1 MSKSIL
7 RINEDIQRE
16 LSALLRNIKDPRIN
30 QGMISITSVNT
41 TSDLSQA
48 KVYLS
53 VYDLKSKPEF
63 MKGLKSAS
71 GHLRYELGKAL
82 SLRHTPQLLF
92 ELDASLERGAKIAS
106 ILNSLDIPPD
116 ESDGETGGS
125 EGADGDA
132 TIVEVAEGIAGT
144 GLASE
149 NTAAVEG
156 VEITGRSME
165 VADE

>member
-1 MSKSIL
+1 M
-7 RINEDIQRE
+7 

-41 TSDLSQA
+41 SGDLSQA

-53 VYDLKSKPEF
+53 VYDLKSKKEF

-71 GHLRYELGKAL
+71 GHLRYELGRAL

-92 ELDASLERGAKIAS
+92 ELDSSLERGANIAS
-106 ILNSLDIPPD
+106 ILNNLDISHD
-116 ESDGETGGS
+116 DT
-125 EGADGDA
+125 
-132 TIVEVAEGIAGT
+132 
-144 GLASE
+144 E
-149 NTAAVEG
+149 NA
-156 VEITGRSME
+156 E